1 MLKRSLV
8 LLVAGLLFLVCAAP
22 SDARGVNVKHANADY
37 GSWKTWA
44 FLDNPEKLAA
54 VKAAGNL
61 EVFEIIRAAIVERLE
76 KQGFSQA
83 AEGQAPDFWVDV
95 EGTMREVMNV
105 QNIHRQVSDHVAF
118 VMDGGISSYREGTL
132 LVRMLEGG
140 SENVVW
146 TGWVVDE
153 VKDPDKPARQIQRAV
168 KRILKQFPPK
178 G

>member
-1 MLKRSLV
+1 MLKKTSV
-8 LLVAGLLFLVCAAP
+8 LLAIGFIILVCAAP
-22 SDARGVNVKHANADY
+22 SHARGVNVKHAEADY
-37 GSWKTWA
+37 ESWKTWA

-54 VKAAGNL
+54 VEAAGNL
-61 EVFEIIRAAIVERLE
+61 EVFELIRTAIVERLE
-76 KQGFSQA
+76 KQGFTQA
-83 AEGQAPDFWVDV
+83 AEGQTPDFWVDV

-132 LVRMLEGG
+132 LIRMLEG
-140 SENVVW
+140 EDVVW

-153 VKDPDKPARQIQRAV
+153 VKDPDKPARQIERAV

-178 G
+178 D